1 MITFDA
7 LINSWNESDVRLNI
21 NFTASK
27 SKRSC
32 QSSKPCN
39 AEQDT
44 HTHSTGHVH
53 TVGLSVGFR

>member
-27 SKRSC
+27 SKDVKAQNPVMLNR
-32 QSSKPCN
+32 
-39 AEQDT
+39 T